1 MLNQYEGKE
10 HIFGGLQGLA
20 SLEGIRATMGILK
33 YLYMWLNECIGVYY
47 TLTLY
52 SRKVYYGGL

>member
-10 HIFGGLQGLA
+10 HNFGGLQGLA
-20 SLEGIRATMGILK
+20 SLEGVRATVGILK

-47 TLTLY
+47 TVTLY
-52 SRKVYYGGL
+52 SRKV

>member
-10 HIFGGLQGLA
+10 HNFGGLQGLA

-33 YLYMWLNECIGVYY
+33 YLYMCIGVYY
-47 TLTLY
+47 TVTLY